1 MFAMI
6 PGYYEGK
13 GPPFPSRMGAPGQT
27 IYRSLE
33 DDPFPGLL
41 PALLLVLGA
50 LFGGLRAL
58 LASPLRSTLTVG
70 LPEVWRKR
78 ANLAAQPNRGMAT
91 AAGLLRLICLVA
103 AVVLLLRTVEELKP
117 VHRWGLLLACALLAG
132 FLIEGLPALVLRG
145 RAQRLVLL
153 CLPLVRVGA
162 FLLMPL
168 IRAIQHL
175 LRLIGTAENHQRTR
189 RLASELTEI
198 AQEHGRTDRLGPA
211 ERKMIGRL
219 LELPDTDAAEVMTPR
234 TGITAVEAA
243 GTVAEALAVA
253 AEEGHSRIPI
263 FEGDLDHIVGVFHIK
278 DVLAA
283 PTHSD
288 DLGSQPVRN
297 FMREAYFVPETVRV
311 PNLLDDMRR
320 RRAHLAVV
328 VDEYGGNAGVVTIE
342 DLLEEIVGE
351 IEDEHDTTEDQ
362 PKVHSSGP
370 QEIIADGGVS
380 IQLLNEDFA
389 ANLPE
394 DESYETLAGLIFER
408 LGHIPETGESLPV
421 DQITLEVLEA
431 DDRRVRRVR
440 LLRAQINTESDAA

>member
-1 MFAMI
+1 MI
-6 PGYYEGK
+6 PGYYEVVGLA
-13 GPPFPSRMGAPGQT
+13 FPLRRGAFAKT
-27 IYRSLE
+27 IYRSLD

-70 LPEVWRKR
+70 LPSVWRKR
-78 ANLAAQPNRGMAT
+78 ADHAAEPGRGLAT
-91 AAGLLRLICLVA
+91 AAGLLRLICMVA

-117 VHRWGLLLACALLAG
+117 VHRWSLLISCALLAG
-132 FLIEGLPALVLRG
+132 FLVEGIPALVLRG
-145 RAQRLVLL
+145 RAQRLVLA
-153 CLPLVRVGA
+153 CLPIVQLGA
-162 FLLMPL
+162 FLLTPL
-168 IRAIQHL
+168 TRAIQHL
-175 LRLIGTAENHQRTR
+175 LRVIGTAENHQRTH
-189 RLASELTEI
+189 RLAAELTEI
-198 AQEHGRTDRLGPA
+198 AQKHGRSDRLGPA
-211 ERKMIGRL
+211 EGKMIGRL

-234 TGITAVEAA
+234 TGITAVPAED
-243 GTVAEALAVA
+243 TVAQALAVA
-253 AEEGHSRIPI
+253 AKEGHSRIPI

-278 DVLAA
+278 DVLGIS
-283 PTHSD
+283 PSIE
-288 DLGSQPVRN
+288 DLGDQAVRDS
-297 FMREAYFVPETVRV
+297 MREAYFVPETVRV

-362 PKVHSSGP
+362 PKIHQADP
-370 QEIIADGGVS
+370 NEIIADGGVS

-394 DESYETLAGLIFER
+394 DESYETLAGLIFVR
-408 LGHIPETGESLPV
+408 LGHIPEIGECL
-421 DQITLEVLEA
+421 DLGQATLEVLEA

-440 LLRAQINTESDAA
+440 LVRGQVSQESDAA